1 MAILYKSN
9 IDLGGLQLQNA
20 ALHPTDTPPS
30 SPSEGQVYFDTS
42 AGDKKVYVWDGTVWV
57 DVSGD
62 IRSISSGSLNTMS
75 ITNGSGGNAVIE
87 LDHLG
92 IEDLTAPTK
101 SGSGFDGI
109 LFYDTSN
116 SAAQWLSVADSSG
129 IEIDNQTLQLASIP
143 NTSLA
148 NSTFQVSGGNGL
160 TGGGSATSLGSSD
173 SLAVGAGTGIA
184 VNADDVQLKNAASLT
199 DDTVLMWDS
208 TNGQLVDSSITDDGT
223 TVNIG
228 TQAASRNVVVSGNLT
243 VSGTT
248 TTVDSNTV
256 NIGDSILTL
265 NADIGA
271 LDTPSEDAGFEVD
284 RGASANVS
292 FLWKEGANPY
302 WSVGGEL
309 RIETVDTES
318 SVGVSDQFLLQ
329 STTAGQTVKRAS
341 VSKIGDALG
350 LGGHSILLDAAN
362 RDNVTKSSNT
372 YTVTHSLGS
381 KLVQVQVVDATNY
394 ETVFVEVAR
403 TTTSAIEVRFADT
416 VSDGDYICIT
426 SLVSNLDDLNSVAP

>member
-20 ALHPTDTPPS
+20 ALHPTDTAPS

-42 AGDKKVYVWDGTVWV
+42 ANDKKVYVWDGTVWV

-62 IRSISSGSLNTMS
+62 IRSISSGTLNTMS

-101 SGSGFDGI
+101 NGSGFDGI

-116 SAAQWLSVADSSG
+116 SATKWLSVADSSG
-129 IEIDNQTLQLASIP
+129 IEIDNQTLQLANIP
-143 NTSLA
+143 NTSLT
-148 NSTFQVSGGNGL
+148 NSSLTVTAGNGL
-160 TGGGSATSLGSSD
+160 TDGGSISLGSSGT
-173 SLAVGAGTGIA
+173 LNVGAGTGISVAADA
-184 VNADDVQLKNAASLT
+184 VALKGADSLT
-199 DDTVLMWDS
+199 DNTISMWDDD
-208 TNGQLVDSSITDDGT
+208 NGELVDSSITDDGT

-228 TQAASRNVVVSGNLT
+228 TESDSRNVVVSGNLT

-265 NADIGA
+265 NSDIA
-271 LDTPSEDAGFEVD
+271 ASASPSEDAGFEVD
-284 RGASANVS
+284 RGAETNVS

-309 RIETVDTES
+309 RIETVDLKST
-318 SVGVSDQFLLQ
+318 VLPGDAVLLQ
-329 STTAGQTVKRAS
+329 SSTSGQTVKRAT
-341 VSKIGDALG
+341 VTALGNALG
-350 LGGHSILLDAAN
+350 LGGHSIVLNAAQ
-362 RDNVTKSSNT
+362 RDNVSKSGNT
-372 YTVTHSLGS
+372 YTVTHNLGS
-381 KLVQVQVVDATNY
+381 KLVHVQVVDSTTY

-403 TTTSAIEVRFADT
+403 TTTNAVEVRFADT
-416 VSDGDYICIT
+416 VTDGDYICMT
-426 SLVSNLDDLNSVAP
+426 SLIKNLDEANGIAT

>member
-20 ALHPTDTPPS
+20 ALHPTDTAPS

-42 AGDKKVYVWDGTVWV
+42 ANDKKVYVWDGTVWV

-62 IRSISSGSLNTMS
+62 IRSISSGTLNTMS

-101 SGSGFDGI
+101 NGSGFDGI

-116 SAAQWLSVADSSG
+116 SATKWLSVADSSG
-129 IEIDNQTLQLASIP
+129 IEIDNQTLQLANIP
-143 NTSLA
+143 NTSLT
-148 NSTFQVSGGNGL
+148 NSSLTVTAGNGL
-160 TGGGSATSLGSSD
+160 TDGGSISLGSSGT
-173 SLAVGAGTGIA
+173 LNVGAGTGISVAADA
-184 VNADDVQLKNAASLT
+184 VALKGADSLT
-199 DDTVLMWDS
+199 DNTISMWDDD
-208 TNGQLVDSSITDDGT
+208 NGELVDSSITDDGT

-228 TQAASRNVVVSGNLT
+228 TESDSRNVVVSGNLT

-265 NADIGA
+265 NSDIA
-271 LDTPSEDAGFEVD
+271 ASASPSEDAGFEVD
-284 RGASANVS
+284 RGAETNVS

-309 RIETVDTES
+309 RIETVDLKST
-318 SVGVSDQFLLQ
+318 VLPGDAVLLQ
-329 STTAGQTVKRAS
+329 SSTSGQTVKRTTVTAL
-341 VSKIGDALG
+341 GNALG
-350 LGGHSILLDAAN
+350 LGGHSIVLNAAQ
-362 RDNVTKSSNT
+362 RDNVSKSGNT
-372 YTVTHSLGS
+372 YTVTHNLGS
-381 KLVQVQVVDATNY
+381 KLVHVQVVDSTTY

-403 TTTSAIEVRFADT
+403 TTTNAVEVRFADT
-416 VSDGDYICIT
+416 VTDGDYICMT
-426 SLVSNLDDLNSVAP
+426 SLIKNLDEANGIAT